1 MAFGKKDKDGRT
13 GGKGAGKDAGK
24 GAESDSLPT
33 IHSYTSIT
41 SEEQR
46 RELHTTSTPLPTP
59 AIRTVLVDVG
69 TEMERGFWDE
79 PLWLPVGAILE
90 GGPDLWEIVS
100 IRLYIPTVTPEQ
112 LRRPILYLY
121 ATRIEA

>member
-1 MAFGKKDKDGRT
+1 MAFGKKDKDGKP
-13 GGKGAGKDAGK
+13 GKRS
-24 GAESDSLPT
+24 ESGDLPS
-33 IHSYTSIT
+33 IQSYTSIT

-59 AIRTVLVDVG
+59 TVRTVLVDVA
-69 TEMERGFWDE
+69 TETERGFWDA

-100 IRLYIPTVTPEQ
+100 IRLYIPTVTPDQ
-112 LRRPILYLY
+112 PRRPILYLY
-121 ATRIEA
+121 AQRVEA